1 MTERMRITADG
12 MAISRDKEGNVQWIQ
27 VEGVTLVRKQRA
39 EKAEQTIKEISE
51 VLNSETYP
59 DEQTQRIIEIIE
71 SVS

>member
-12 MAISRDKEGNVQWIQ
+12 MTISRDKDGNVQWIQ

-51 VLNSETYP
+51 VID
-59 DEQTQRIIEIIE
+59 DEPSCFACDSIQTIIG
-71 SVS
+71 SKS